1 MATPFRILCMG
12 DSITDAG
19 RTNDTPPLGDGYVA
33 RLKDMI
39 ETRHPSLPFDMLNK
53 GICGNTIEGLALRW
67 QRDVLDPA
75 PDLLTLLIGINDAHV
90 TQNHPNPEEKRISHF
105 LELYNTLIR
114 QTLEILPKTS
124 IVLMTPFYICKD
136 PGIPVLKT
144 TEKMVRG
151 ILDLAERYALPCLDL
166 HALFQSL
173 LDKSPENRW
182 ASDRV
187 HPTPEG
193 HTLIAQTLYDTL
205 IQHHLLRS

>member
-1 MATPFRILCMG
+1 MAIPFRILCIG

-33 RLKDMI
+33 RLKNII
-39 ETRHPSLPFDMLNK
+39 ETRHPSLLFDMLNK

-75 PDLLTLLIGINDAHV
+75 PDILTVLIGINDAHV
-90 TQNHPNPEEKRISHF
+90 TQNHPSPEEKRISHF
-105 LELYNTLIR
+105 LELYDTLIR
-114 QTLEILPKTS
+114 QTQDALPKTS

-136 PGIPVLKT
+136 TLIPVLKT

-151 ILDLAERYALPCLDL
+151 ILDLSARHVLPCLNL
-166 HALFQSL
+166 HALFNSL
-173 LDKSPENRW
+173 LDESPENRW

-193 HTLIAQTLYDTL
+193 HTLIAQALYNAL
-205 IQHHLLRS
+205 IQHHFIRS